1 MNGILYLSLV
11 NGCVHRMAIKCV
23 FVAAFDLK
31 DKERERAKCEI
42 SEEDDKIS
50 YLNQFTLT
58 SDGQCSAV

>member
-31 DKERERAKCEI
+31 DKERERERNVK
-42 SEEDDKIS
+42 SVKRM
-50 YLNQFTLT
+50 TK
-58 SDGQCSAV
+58 